1 MYKNSKPNN
10 ECCKCVGTVHQDSCK
25 TCFPQQDQRDTL
37 PFLSPMGIKSSE
49 KKIAVELNGTFQE
62 MKAQIVPGDSESEDT
77 GQDVARQGNSYYGGE
92 QEDWAEEDEIPFP
105 G

>member
-1 MYKNSKPNN
+1 MSKKKGGSRNN
-10 ECCKCVGTVHQDSCK
+10 GKV
-25 TCFPQQDQRDTL
+25 
-37 PFLSPMGIKSSE
+37 IE
-49 KKIAVELNGTFQE
+49 KKIAVGAEWDIPRNESSDSAL
-62 MKAQIVPGDSESEDT
+62 GDSESEDT